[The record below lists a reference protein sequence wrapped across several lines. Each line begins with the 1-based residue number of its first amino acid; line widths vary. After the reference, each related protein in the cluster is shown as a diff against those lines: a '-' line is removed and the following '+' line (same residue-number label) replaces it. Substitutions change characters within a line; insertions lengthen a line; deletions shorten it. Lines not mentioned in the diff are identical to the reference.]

1 MKDLTRMKENRLP
14 VLLLVLVIPIAFAG
28 CGLIAGVIKGA
39 FWLGVIVVVIVIALI
54 WWLFN
59 KMRGP
64 RV

>member
-1 MKDLTRMKENRLP
+1 MKDLGTMKNTRWSA
-14 VLLLVLVIPIAFAG
+14 VLLALIFPIVFAG